1 MSEDPVEEIKR
12 DKLEQLQQSGA
23 PSSPEEP
30 VQIGAR
36 TEFTELLGDQRIV
49 LVDCHAEWCGPCQ
62 QLKPIVKQ
70 VAAEISA
77 AVAIV
82 DIDEHRDLAAE
93 WSVRSVPTLLLFVDG
108 ELTER
113 LVGVQP
119 YDRIAQ
125 LIETH
130 AAA

>member
-1 MSEDPVEEIKR
+1 MSDDPVEEIKR
-12 DKLEQLQQSGA
+12 GKLEKLQQSGGA
-23 PSSPEEP
+23 SSPDEP
-30 VQIGAR
+30 VPIGGRA
-36 TEFTELLGDQRIV
+36 EFTELLDDQRIV

-70 VAAEISA
+70 VAAETSA
-77 AVAIV
+77 TVAIV

-93 WSVRSVPTLLLFVDG
+93 WSVRSVPTLLMFVDG

-125 LIETH
+125 LIETQ
-130 AAA
+130 AG